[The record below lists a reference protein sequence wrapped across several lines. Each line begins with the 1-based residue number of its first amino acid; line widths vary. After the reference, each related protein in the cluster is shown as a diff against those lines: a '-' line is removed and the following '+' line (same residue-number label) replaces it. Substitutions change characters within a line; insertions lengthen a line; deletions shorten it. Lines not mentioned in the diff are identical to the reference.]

1 MGLYNRCSFVSGF
14 LSILFLRCI
23 HVHSASLTNLPR
35 PPPLFGPTFRGN
47 SNAWW
52 KIWGKFLSN
61 LV

>member
-1 MGLYNRCSFVSGF
+1 MGLYSRWSFVSGF

-23 HVHSASLTNLPR
+23 HVHSASLTN
-35 PPPLFGPTFRGN
+35 PPLPPFFGLLLEETQMHGG
-47 SNAWW
+47 